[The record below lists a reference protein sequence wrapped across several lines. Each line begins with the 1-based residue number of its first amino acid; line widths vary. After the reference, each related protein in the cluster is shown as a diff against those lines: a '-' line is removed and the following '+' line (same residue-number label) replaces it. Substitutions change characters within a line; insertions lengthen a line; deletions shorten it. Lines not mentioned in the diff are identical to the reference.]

1 MHRHTSRRVRAGFTM
16 IELLT
21 VVGIIVVLIAILL
34 PVVASV
40 QRKAREADTSQEI
53 NRLATAAQ
61 NYYNDYRAYP
71 GPVPDTKIAGFN
83 GVAAPPGLNITG
95 VTVVTASE
103 NFLLGILGGL
113 KNSAQTAVSPQIA
126 YDLTLVGKGPQSLNP
141 LTPKQSVPYA
151 DFNPAE
157 LPPKDAITG
166 AYSDYKTMAPALVA
180 PTMADSVIPEFFDH
194 FATPKPIIYVRAR
207 VGQTQIVDS
216 TNAQYYSGEM
226 FPYWVVLGTGGA
238 VSTFPTYEPGINKK
252 GAGTDYSSGVNQVW
266 YNTANDL
273 FKHPTIGDGVTPR
286 NKDTFILISAGADGI
301 WGTKD
306 DIIYS
311 N

>member
-1 MHRHTSRRVRAGFTM
+1 M

-40 QRKAREADTSQEI
+40 QRKAREADTSAEI

-71 GPVPDTKIAGFN
+71 GPVPDNKLVGFAGQPSIN
-83 GVAAPPGLNITG
+83 PNISG
-95 VTVVTASE
+95 VTVITASE
-103 NFLLGILGGL
+103 NFLVGLLGGL
-113 KNSAQTAVSPQIA
+113 YATQGTPTNTITFDPN
-126 YDLTLVGKGPQSLNP
+126 LVGKGPQCLNP
-141 LTPKQSVPYA
+141 LTPKQSIAYT
-151 DFNPAE
+151 DFKPDE
-157 LPPKDAITG
+157 LPPKDATG
-166 AYSDYKTMAPALVA
+166 AYSSYFALAPVSLK
-180 PTMADSVIPEFFDH
+180 PTLNDSVIPEFFDH
-194 FATPKPIIYVRAR
+194 FTTPKPIIYLRAR
-207 VGQTQIVDS
+207 VGQTQMVDS
-216 TNAQYYSGEM
+216 NNAQYYSNEI
-226 FPYWVVLGTGGA
+226 FPYWILVGSSGA
-238 VSTFPTYEPGINKK
+238 ASTFPTYEPGITKQGN
-252 GAGTDYSSGVNQVW
+252 GTNYDPNVNQVF
-266 YNTANDL
+266 YNTARDL

-286 NKDTFILISAGADGI
+286 NKDTFILMSAGADGI

>member
-40 QRKAREADTSQEI
+40 QRKAREADTSAEI

-71 GPVPDTKIAGFN
+71 GPVADSLIVGFN
-83 GVAAPPGLNITG
+83 SKPTPNPNITG
-95 VTVVTASE
+95 VSVVTGSE
-103 NFLLGILGGL
+103 NLLLGLAGGL
-113 KNSAQTAVSPQIA
+113 YATAGAPGKPPVIT
-126 YDLTLVGKGPQSLNP
+126 YDPTLVGKGPQSLNP
-141 LTPKQSVPYA
+141 LTPKQSVLYT
-151 DFNPAE
+151 DFNPNE
-157 LPPKDAITG
+157 LPPKDPVSG
-166 AYSDYKTMAPALVA
+166 AYSDYKTMAPASIQ

-216 TNAQYYSGEM
+216 ANAQYYSGEM

-238 VSTFPTYEPGINKK
+238 PSTFPTYEPGINKK
-252 GAGTDYSSGVNQVW
+252 GAGTDYSSSVNQIL
-266 YNTANDL
+266 YNGPNDL
-273 FKHPTIGDGVTPR
+273 FKHPTINDTVTPR